1 MFGARTIRP
10 AMKVLPKTPE
20 LLEVARRVTWFEEPE
35 RPLQFLAYV
44 MVFGT
49 PEDLRALRGTV
60 GKDDYCEV
68 LQHAPPGV
76 FDPRSWGYWNL
87 VCGRQPVPPH
97 ALARRGTGCRPFRG
111 GKFPH

>member
-35 RPLQFLAYV
+35 RPPQFLAYV

-49 PEDLRALRGTV
+49 PEDLRALRGIV
-60 GKDDYCEV
+60 GKDDYCGV
-68 LQHAPPGV
+68 LQHAPPGA

-87 VCGRQPVPPH
+87 VCGRRPAPPLPV
-97 ALARRGTGCRPFRG
+97 RTVGDVIRGTV
-111 GKFPH
+111 